1 MTQRTMKSA
10 AGFSLIEL
18 MVVVAIIGILASIAI
33 PNFQRFQR
41 KARQSEAKTQLTGL
55 YTAEKAFHA
64 EWNIYYGSFNEV
76 GYTPEGDMRYNV
88 GFTNVGGPANLQT
101 AIGYPRA
108 PSTANFNSGAYC
120 AANGSECSNLAFVG
134 TINSGTA
141 NVSTVVTGPGNT
153 ASFTAEAIGDI
164 GGAADDDWTI
174 DQTKNLSNLTDGT
187 Q

>member
-1 MTQRTMKSA
+1 MTQRSIKST

-88 GFTNVGGPANLQT
+88 GFTGVGLAAGNVQNL
-101 AIGYPRA
+101 GYPRA
-108 PSTANFNSGAYC
+108 PITTNFNSGTYC
-120 AANGSECSNLAFVG
+120 NAAADCRSLTFVG
-134 TINSGTA
+134 TLNAVTPSS
-141 NVSTVVTGPGNT
+141 NVTGPGAT
-153 ASFTAEAIGDI
+153 ATFTAGAVGDI
-164 GGAADDDWTI
+164 GGAADDDWSITQA
-174 DQTKNLSNLTDGT
+174 QTLTNVVDGT